1 MASLVFGARAT
12 RCRRNLTMPTQRDRD
27 NDRKLLT
34 PLLLMALAIA
44 CGFLFTAYSG
54 HMLLAQG

>member
-1 MASLVFGARAT
+1 
-12 RCRRNLTMPTQRDRD
+12 MPTQRDRD

-44 CGFLFTAYSG
+44 CGVLFTAYSG
-54 HMLLAQG
+54 HILLAQG